1 MTTIRHYRGLDIS
14 LLVYP
19 HRATQAGFGH
29 NYEEGFDASIR
40 ISEPEFGMDKVRS
53 RLFRVPGRRPFLNTG
68 DARRACV
75 AYAEMLIDEGRFDR
89 AIWGPPERSG
99 QVKPAAQAR
108 PRASGDEGFRQFDR
122 AWSRNSRRDR
132 ALISRSLQEY
142 E

>member
-1 MTTIRHYRGLDIS
+1 MNTIRQYRGLDIS

-40 ISEPEFGMDKVRS
+40 ISEPESGMDKVRS

-75 AYAEMLIDEGRFDR
+75 AYAEMFIDEDRSGR
-89 AIWGPPERSG
+89 AIWE
-99 QVKPAAQAR
+99 PA
-108 PRASGDEGFRQFDR
+108 
-122 AWSRNSRRDR
+122 
-132 ALISRSLQEY
+132 
-142 E
+142 

>member
-40 ISEPEFGMDKVRS
+40 ISEPDSGTDSVRS
-53 RLFRVPGRRPFLNTG
+53 RLFRVPGRLPFLNTG

-75 AYAEMLIDEGRFDR
+75 AYAEMLIDGGGPGR
-89 AIWGPPERSG
+89 AIWA
-99 QVKPAAQAR
+99 PA
-108 PRASGDEGFRQFDR
+108 
-122 AWSRNSRRDR
+122 
-132 ALISRSLQEY
+132 
-142 E
+142 